1 MPSETP
7 KKRGRPL
14 GSKNRPKTSVPL
26 PDTPPPGVRAGLP
39 KEVYQGLI
47 RYATFRRHVDNPRH
61 SFPALFF
68 QPSKMQK
75 TALES
80 KARTLFVGGAN
91 RTGKTLTQ
99 AVNVAL
105 MMNGVKG
112 LQYKATDGTAF
123 SRDCEPVHGWAVAK
137 TYAQAREVV
146 IKKLKWALG
155 KTLARFDETRNIMYT
170 WNGSTVTIKSED
182 SGFEVFQGAD
192 LDFVWKDEIGDPVIF
207 GECKARLVDRDGVM
221 LVSFTP
227 TRGRDWSYSQY
238 YRPWL
243 EKSLGKPVEA
253 EGVLFAHLGSMYDNP
268 YLPRAAVLEMEKRC
282 YSEEEK
288 QIRMLGLYVDSA
300 GLVFPNYSGSRHLV
314 KPFEIPVHWPKFR
327 GMDWGQR
334 SPACCLWLAVDP
346 DSGKHYVYREF
357 YKKEQ
362 TIEQIAAA
370 IKGMSGTER
379 YALTVLDPS
388 CWNREGHKDGLG
400 NHYTKALIYQQHGI
414 PVVKAMNDIQ
424 VGIDRVKGLLGRP
437 DEEPMLYFFDGETP
451 NLVRE
456 ILDWPWTEVSHGVQI
471 TGGNLPDKPDKKHD
485 DHALDS
491 CRYACMATKFMVKM
505 DTTGFDAGDGTGF
518 EDEEQ
523 GVGVVRAVTEK
534 VQVPGGFQYQTVRK
548 RVVDDGFSEHGVD
561 PSGGFDG

>member
-1 MPSETP
+1 MDDP
-7 KKRGRPL
+7 
-14 GSKNRPKTSVPL
+14 
-26 PDTPPPGVRAGLP
+26 
-39 KEVYQGLI
+39 
-47 RYATFRRHVDNPRH
+47 RR

-68 QPSKMQK
+68 RPSRMQRV
-75 TALES
+75 AMES
-80 KARTLFVGGAN
+80 HARTLFVGGAN
-91 RTGKTLTQ
+91 RSGKTHTQ

-105 MMNGVKG
+105 MLNGCKG
-112 LQYKATDGTAF
+112 IQYPGFPRDG
-123 SRDCEPVHGWAVAK
+123 EPVHGWAVAK

-146 IKKLKWALG
+146 IKKMKWALG
-155 KTLARFDETRNIMYT
+155 RTLAKFDETRNIMYT
-170 WNGSTVTIKSED
+170 WNGSSVTIKSED

-243 EKSLGKPVEA
+243 EKSAGKPVEC

-268 YLPRAAVLEMEKRC
+268 YLPRAAVAEMERRC
-282 YSEEEK
+282 YSEEER

-300 GLVFPNYSGSRHLV
+300 GLVFPNYNGAKHLIP
-314 KPFEIPVHWPKFR
+314 PFDIPAHWPRFR
-327 GMDWGQR
+327 AMDWGQR

-346 DSGKHYVYREF
+346 DSGKHYVYREW
-357 YKKEQ
+357 YERER
-362 TIEQIAAA
+362 TIEEIAAA
-370 IKGMSGTER
+370 VKGLSGTER

-400 NHYTKALIYQQHGI
+400 NHYTKALIYQQNGL
-414 PVVKAMNDIQ
+414 PVVKAMNDVQ
-424 VGIDRVKGLLGRP
+424 VGIDRVKQLLGRP
-437 DEEPMLYFFDGETP
+437 GEEPHLYFFDGKTP

-485 DHALDS
+485 DHALD
-491 CRYACMATKFMVKM
+491 CLRYGCVATKFMVKT
-505 DTTGFDAGDGTGF
+505 DTTGFDAGDQTGF
-518 EDEEQ
+518 EDEEPQ
-523 GVGVVRAVTEK
+523 GVGVVRPVTEK
-534 VQVPGGFQYQTVRK
+534 VATPDGYKYQIVR
-548 RVVDDGFSEHGVD
+548 RRIVDDGFDSHGAD
-561 PSGGFDG
+561 PSGGFDAS